1 MRPEFIRIVENFI
14 VNLVIKSKEK
24 SNNCTCR
31 NKQKKKKKRQQGN
44 GDARIISKFDKYTT

>member
-1 MRPEFIRIVENFI
+1 MRPEFIRVVENFI

>member
-1 MRPEFIRIVENFI
+1 MRPEFIRVVENFI
-14 VNLVIKSKEK
+14 VNLVKSKEK